1 MPPEPRQPT
10 SPATVEFGRRLRRLR
25 EEQGLSQEALAD
37 RCGVHWTFLGQVE
50 RGQRSIRLDNI
61 LRIAHGLSITP
72 GTLLD
77 DLPLP
82 PSTRTS

>member
-1 MPPEPRQPT
+1 MPPKTRKPP
-10 SPATVEFGRRLRRLR
+10 SDATVEFGRRVRQLR

-61 LRIAHGLSITP
+61 LRIAAGLDVRPGRLLDGLSAP
-72 GTLLD
+72 E
-77 DLPLP
+77 
-82 PSTRTS
+82 